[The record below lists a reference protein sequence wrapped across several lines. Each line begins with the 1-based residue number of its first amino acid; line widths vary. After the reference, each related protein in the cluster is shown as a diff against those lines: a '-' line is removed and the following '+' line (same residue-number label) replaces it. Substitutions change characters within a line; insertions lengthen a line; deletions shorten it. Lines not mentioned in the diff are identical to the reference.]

1 MGNYAI
7 PSRDRFPL
15 GCMIFL
21 VAALFL
27 LVAVVAAQGEVPRSV
42 VLREHVD
49 VIEANTYYSKT
60 DEGDKYPLIYKP
72 QGTQFLFRAWDYDSG
87 EHQIVAWRMVKGF
100 AAETI
105 EPDVLLIDLRDA
117 EMLPKELECL
127 LERKPR
133 QRTHMA
139 VEWNH
144 GKSVWQM
151 EWTDS
156 GIHRLI
162 TANSFQETH
171 TIGDPELGER
181 ERWPKELRREL
192 RTNKDLLGRK
202 P

>member
-1 MGNYAI
+1 MGNYAA

-21 VAALFL
+21 VTALFFL
-27 LVAVVAAQGEVPRSV
+27 AAVVAAQGEVPRSG

-49 VIEANTYYSKT
+49 VIEMNTYYSET

-72 QGTQFLFRAWDYDSG
+72 QGTQFLFRVWDYDSG

-105 EPDVLLIDLRDA
+105 EPDVLLIDLRNE
-117 EMLPKELECL
+117 EMLPKELEFL

-144 GKSVWQM
+144 GKGVWQM

-156 GIHRLI
+156 GVHRLI

-181 ERWPKELRREL
+181 ERFPKELRREL
-192 RTNKDLLGRK
+192 RK